1 MKDEVNIILLSVLL
15 GIRIGFVLTKHPKT
29 NILVEDFKTTFSSD
43 NAPVFVFVGEIAM
56 IITFIYI
63 MLVC

>member
-29 NILVEDFKTTFSSD
+29 NIVEDFKTTFSLE
-43 NAPVFVFVGEIAM
+43 NAPVFVFVGGIAM

>member
-1 MKDEVNIILLSVLL
+1 M
-15 GIRIGFVLTKHPKT
+15 
-29 NILVEDFKTTFSSD
+29 FKPE
-43 NAPVFVFVGEIAM
+43 NAPVFVFVGGIAM

>member
-1 MKDEVNIILLSVLL
+1 MRKLNSNL
-15 GIRIGFVLTKHPKT
+15 KK
-29 NILVEDFKTTFSSD
+29 DFKTTFSSE
-43 NAPVFVFVGEIAM
+43 NAPVFVFVEGIAM